1 MDHAT
6 ERADLTAAL
15 RWVARLGMNEGIANH
30 FSLAVNDAGTEFL
43 VNPAHKHWSQ
53 LCASDLLKLDAND
66 RKAAEASG
74 VDPTAWAIH
83 GALHR
88 KVPHARCVMHLHSRY
103 ATVLAT
109 LKDPVMPPIDQNTM
123 RFFNRVG
130 VDDGFDGMGLGD
142 EAERLAT
149 AMGNRR
155 IQILGQHGI
164 LVVGPSVAQCFDDIY
179 YFERAAE
186 TYITALHT
194 GRELNIASDEVAEK
208 TAQQWEQYEGAA
220 DMHLAAVRAVLDA
233 EEPSYLN

>member
-1 MDHAT
+1 MDYAN
-6 ERADLTAAL
+6 ERADMAAAF

-30 FSLAVNDAGTEFL
+30 FSLAVNDDGTEFL
-43 VNPAHKHWSQ
+43 VNPANKHWSQ
-53 LCASDLLKLDAND
+53 LSASDLLKLDAHD
-66 RKAAEASG
+66 RDAVESSG

-88 KVPHARCVMHLHSRY
+88 KVPHARCVMHLHSKY

-142 EAERLAT
+142 EAERLAS

-179 YFERAAE
+179 YFEKAAE
-186 TYITALHT
+186 TYVTALQT
-194 GRELNIASDEVAEK
+194 GRELNVASDEVAEK

-220 DMHLAAVRAVLDA
+220 ELHLAAIRKVLDA
-233 EEPSYLN
+233 EEPAYAA